1 MELSHSCHC
10 SSHSRECTGAIQHD
24 LLSTYSQL
32 YALPSAARR
41 SMRCPMSQI
50 QPYITPQGSGEPLG
64 AASPDE
70 TTE

>member
-50 QPYITPQGSGEPLG
+50 
-64 AASPDE
+64 
-70 TTE
+70 